1 MQPTYYHVPSIN
13 NTNPTYT
20 TQPQAPPPQHNVII
34 NPFNE
39 LTDSMFAMKLSETEL
54 ETHRRLQ
61 KQEKEDEVFAA
72 KLQEL
77 ERLNDVQRKSEEKIK
92 EEEKRKRKEREDLEN
107 RKKQQLRADEDMARK
122 LVEEEKKQ
130 LQIEKDK
137 ALAKKLEDEEKKRS
151 VYVPPVYVPPV
162 YNPVSTYPNYNY
174 QYKKKSQQRQ
184 HALNIHN
191 RYCGCNQTQTCHNNH
206 VYKIHATSC
215 GCNLDTYSP
224 IPSNEGRAHVHGS
237 KCCVLDHLHN
247 VNCYCSF
254 RNHAHTFNCC
264 PKNHIHSDYCHC
276 ANKF

>member
-1 MQPTYYHVPSIN
+1 
-13 NTNPTYT
+13 
-20 TQPQAPPPQHNVII
+20 
-34 NPFNE
+34 
-39 LTDSMFAMKLSETEL
+39 MFAMKLSENEL
-54 ETHRRLQ
+54 DTHRRLQ

-77 ERLNDVQRKSEEKIK
+77 ERLNDMQRKTD
-92 EEEKRKRKEREDLEN
+92 EEERKRRKEKEDAED
-107 RKKQQLRADEDMARK
+107 RKKQQLRKDEEYAKKVMED
-122 LVEEEKKQ
+122 EKR
-130 LQIEKDK
+130 LAQIEKDK
-137 ALAKKLEDEEKKRS
+137 ALAKKLEDEEKRAS
-151 VYVPPVYVPPV
+151 YVAPPV
-162 YNPVSTYPNYNY
+162 TYPSYQPYNYNY

-206 VYKIHATSC
+206 VYKIHAQSC

-247 VNCYCSF
+247 VNCYCCF

-264 PKNHIHSDYCHC
+264 NKNHVHNDYCHC
-276 ANKF
+276 THKF